1 MNELARQNE
10 LWIDKNNKIL
20 SFHYVTD
27 FLHKKFKNYKDFFSY
42 VLWSTQKGFKI
53 Q

>member
-1 MNELARQNE
+1 MNDLARQNE

-20 SFHYVTD
+20 SFHFVTN
-27 FLHKKFKNYKDFFSY
+27 FLHKTFKSYQEFFSY
-42 VLWSTQKGFKI
+42 VLWSSQKGFKI